1 VIDSSDTNDSRIAII
16 IPVKSRAP
24 KRRLSS
30 LFDGRQRRQL
40 QLAMLEDTLQAVA
53 RAKRIKHSYI
63 ISSDS
68 DILKFAG
75 RFGAGSVEEDS
86 DRGVNQAVESAIS
99 ELGDYR
105 GWMILPADLPMIRAS
120 DIRTVLS
127 LHRIG
132 SSIVVAPSEDYGGT
146 NLLLMTKEERIT
158 LHYDDDSFNKHVR
171 EATEKRIPFSVYYS
185 ENVAFDIDNARDV
198 HRYFKFGKRNSTMT
212 FLARTLERQ
221 QRVAPRVRG
230 SDDRRIDR

>member
-1 VIDSSDTNDSRIAII
+1 MEDNESRIAII
-16 IPVKSRAP
+16 IPVKSRDP

-53 RAKRIKHSYI
+53 RARRIKHSYV
-63 ISSDS
+63 ISSDT

-75 RFGAGSVEEDS
+75 RFGARSVEEDG
-86 DRGVNQAVESAIS
+86 DRGVNEAVESAIS
-99 ELGDYR
+99 ELGDYG
-105 GWMILPADLPMIRAS
+105 GWMILPADLPMIRSS
-120 DIRTVLS
+120 DISTVLN

-132 SSIVVAPSEDYGGT
+132 SQVVIAPSEDYGGT
-146 NLLLMTKEERIT
+146 NMLLMTKGTRIT

-171 EATEKRIPFSVYYS
+171 EATERRMPFSVYYS

-212 FLARTLERQ
+212 FLGRTMDRG
-221 QRVAPRVRG
+221 QRVAPRLR
-230 SDDRRIDR
+230 SSED

>member
-1 VIDSSDTNDSRIAII
+1 VIESSNSNEARIAIV
-16 IPVKSRAP
+16 IPVKSRNP
-24 KRRLSS
+24 KRRVSS

-53 RAKRIKHSYI
+53 RAKRTKHSYI
-63 ISSDS
+63 VSSDS
-68 DILKFAG
+68 DILKFGG
-75 RFGAGSVEEDS
+75 RFGAGSVQEDS
-86 DRGVNQAVESAIS
+86 DRGVNEAVERAVS
-99 ELGDYR
+99 ELRDYA
-105 GWMILPADLPMIRAS
+105 GWLIMPADLPMIRAS
-120 DIRTVLS
+120 DITTVLN

-132 SSIVVAPSEDYGGT
+132 SPVVIAPSEDYGGT
-146 NLLLMTKEERIT
+146 NLLLMTKDRRIT

-212 FLARTLERQ
+212 FLARTLERR
-221 QRVAPRVRG
+221 QRVAPRL
-230 SDDRRIDR
+230 